1 MSQMTRKIR
10 PRQIKAINYLLS
22 GETITDTAQLVGVG
36 RRTLH
41 RWLDDP
47 VFKAELTAKEAEILE
62 TVTRKLLRLAG
73 DAVDT
78 LGEVM
83 NNANKPGANWRR
95 LAAVSILELV
105 LRLRE
110 ITVIEERLAR
120 LELANERKK

>member
-1 MSQMTRKIR
+1 MSGKIK
-10 PRQIKAINYLLS
+10 PRQIEAINYLLS

-47 VFKAELTAKEAEILE
+47 AFKAELTAKEAEILE
-62 TVTRKLLRLAG
+62 NVTRKLLRLAG
-73 DAVDT
+73 HAVDA
-78 LGEVM
+78 LGNVM
-83 NNANKPGANWRR
+83 ANPKQPGANWRR

-110 ITVIEERLAR
+110 LTVIEERLAR
-120 LELANERKK
+120 LEAANGNKE